1 MPLLRDVVTAVGIEL
16 EGHGG
21 HSGTMDEGRAIH
33 VGLHAGICRP
43 RRLAAV
49 QPWPATAKT
58 PLRREAGLLRYPT
71 QDASHRIP
79 ATRWRLRHP
88 GPYNKAVKCPTR
100 PVLSQRE
107 QRYAGGAAWP
117 PSTNIMATGKEK
129 PYVQTG
135 SVTGFLYSAL
145 PRHRFSPVISAS
157 NLYPELAAAYE
168 DASTLVS

>member
-1 MPLLRDVVTAVGIEL
+1 MPLLRDVVTAVGIDL

-79 ATRWRLRHP
+79 ATRCFLAEGEHP
-88 GPYNKAVKCPTR
+88 LT
-100 PVLSQRE
+100 
-107 QRYAGGAAWP
+107 GGYRFNF
-117 PSTNIMATGKEK
+117 T
-129 PYVQTG
+129 
-135 SVTGFLYSAL
+135 FRRAL
-145 PRHRFSPVISAS
+145 
-157 NLYPELAAAYE
+157 
-168 DASTLVS
+168 